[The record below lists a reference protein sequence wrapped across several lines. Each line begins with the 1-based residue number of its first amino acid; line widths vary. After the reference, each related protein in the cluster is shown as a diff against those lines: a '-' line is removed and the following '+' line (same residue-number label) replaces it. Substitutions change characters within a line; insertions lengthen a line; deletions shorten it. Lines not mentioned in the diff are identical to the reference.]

1 MASTPRNQEGFTIGS
16 ISFSVPQAR
25 NQLMNKEVV
34 YTFRWARRA
43 FFKKEK
49 GSAERAWA
57 KTKRTGPK
65 IADVLIEEIDRI
77 PVETDYLEPFADES
91 GFPSAE
97 AWYDKIW
104 AMTNPYTVNSH
115 GYIYRVT
122 RLSQQLRN
130 DPK

>member
-1 MASTPRNQEGFTIGS
+1 MRRTQEGFSISS
-16 ISFSVPQAR
+16 ISFSVLQAR
-25 NQLMNKEVV
+25 NQLMNKGVV

-43 FFKKEK
+43 FFKKKK
-49 GSAERAWA
+49 GSEERAWA

-91 GFPSAE
+91 GFPSAG

-104 AMTNPYTVNSH
+104 AMTNPHMVNSH

-122 RLSQQLRN
+122 RLSQHLRS
-130 DPK
+130 KELEK

>member
-1 MASTPRNQEGFTIGS
+1 
-16 ISFSVPQAR
+16 
-25 NQLMNKEVV
+25 MNKGVV

-49 GSAERAWA
+49 GSEERAWA

-104 AMTNPYTVNSH
+104 AMTNPYMVNSH

-122 RLSQQLRN
+122 RLSQQLRSN
-130 DPK
+130 KDTPSPPQTEGVKGEKGK